1 MHLFTDIVAVINLT
15 ESLIFQLKCLGTETD
30 TLGFDKVK
38 TNFQIDVM
46 NLKKK
51 NACKEWSCIVYTN
64 LETYLALLKFRI
76 ICFLSS
82 FRGFKAEFQKSI
94 FIL

>member
-1 MHLFTDIVAVINLT
+1 MHLFTDIVAVINFT
-15 ESLIFQLKCLGTETD
+15 ESLIFQLKCLGTETE

-51 NACKEWSCIVYTN
+51 KMHAKNGVV
-64 LETYLALLKFRI
+64 
-76 ICFLSS
+76 S
-82 FRGFKAEFQKSI
+82 FTQIWKPI
-94 FIL
+94 WPY